1 MVFYHRLRH
10 GGFERMANPKLLEL
24 KQRYLNERREFFL
37 EPDRIRLHT
46 KDMDG
51 ETETFIDYESITPTT
66 RLITRQNGRLYVA
79 AISFG
84 IFALVGFVLNFA
96 GISALMRWAPLW
108 GVASVILFGFHF
120 YKRRRYFL
128 VDLKNDRSIFFIADR
143 PSKDAV
149 KEFIQSMYE
158 SRKKYLRDRY
168 FATNPIS
175 EPENELRKFQWL
187 LTEGVISETEFQQM
201 KVFLAAQYA
210 NRGEDMRTK
219 GTSLN

>member
-1 MVFYHRLRH
+1 
-10 GGFERMANPKLLEL
+10 MANLKLLEL

-37 EPDRIRLHT
+37 GPDRIRLYV

-84 IFALVGFVLNFA
+84 IFALVGFILNLA
-96 GISALMRWAPLW
+96 GISALMRWVPLW
-108 GVASVILFGFHF
+108 GVASVVLFGFHF

-128 VDLKNDRSIFFIADR
+128 VDLNNDRSIFFIADQ
-143 PSKDAV
+143 PSKNAL
-149 KEFIQSMYE
+149 KEFVQSMYE

-168 FATNPIS
+168 FATNPNS
-175 EPENELRKFQWL
+175 EPENELRRFQWL
-187 LTEGVISETEFQQM
+187 LNEEVISETEFQQM
-201 KVFLAAQYA
+201 KAFLAAQIA
-210 NRGEDMRTK
+210 NQGVDIRTK
-219 GTSLN
+219 GTSIN